1 MPCPKL
7 LALRPS
13 HLPTSRANS
22 TSAKRLSLASWQPLT
37 GASIMS
43 SRFESGGGGTMDAVE
58 QNRWKK
64 EAAQAA
70 AQLVKNGMIV
80 GLGTGTTAAYLV
92 TELGRRVAEEGLRFT
107 GVPTSE
113 RTAEQARNLGIPLTT
128 LADQNEIDLTIDGA
142 DEVELGTLSL
152 IKGHGGALL
161 REKIVAAAS
170 KRMAV
175 VVDETKVGKRLG
187 GTLAVPVEVVPFGW
201 EATERKLRAIG
212 AGTELRP
219 GVDDKPYVTDGGHH
233 ILDCAFGLIADP
245 KKVARELDETVGVV
259 EHGLFLGLAKQV
271 FVGGPGGVKIL
282 KQGTNR
288 GRGKPSAKGTKKSK
302 RARRR

>member
-1 MPCPKL
+1 
-7 LALRPS
+7 
-13 HLPTSRANS
+13 
-22 TSAKRLSLASWQPLT
+22 
-37 GASIMS
+37 
-43 SRFESGGGGTMDAVE
+43 MDASQ
-58 QNRWKK
+58 QNQYKK

-70 AQLVKNGMIV
+70 AQLVQNGMIV
-80 GLGTGTTAAYLV
+80 GLGTGSTAAYLV
-92 TELGRRVAEEGLRFT
+92 SELGRRVAEEGLRFT

-113 RTAEQARNLGIPLTT
+113 RTAEQARSFGIPLAT
-128 LADQNEIDLTIDGA
+128 LADIKEIDLTIDGA
-142 DEVELGTLSL
+142 DEVQLGTLAL

-161 REKIVAAAS
+161 REKIVASAS

-175 VVDETKVGKRLG
+175 IVDETKLVKRLG

-201 EATERKLRAIG
+201 EATARKLRAMG
-212 AGTELRP
+212 AGPELRP
-219 GVDDKPYVTDGGHH
+219 GVDDKPYVTDGGHY
-233 ILDCAFGLIADP
+233 ILDCAFGPIADP
-245 KKVARELDETVGVV
+245 PKIARELDETVGVV

-288 GRGKPSAKGTKKSK
+288 GKPSAKGKKKSK

>member
-1 MPCPKL
+1 
-7 LALRPS
+7 
-13 HLPTSRANS
+13 
-22 TSAKRLSLASWQPLT
+22 
-37 GASIMS
+37 
-43 SRFESGGGGTMDAVE
+43 MDASQ
-58 QNRWKK
+58 QNQYKK

-70 AQLVKNGMIV
+70 AQLVQNGMIV

-92 TELGRRVAEEGLRFT
+92 SELGRRVAAEGLRFT

-113 RTAEQARNLGIPLTT
+113 RTAEQARSFGIPLAT
-128 LADQNEIDLTIDGA
+128 LADIREIDLTIDGA
-142 DEVELGTLSL
+142 DEVQLGTLAL

-161 REKIVAAAS
+161 REKIVASAS

-175 VVDETKVGKRLG
+175 IVDETKLVKRLG

-201 EATERKLRAIG
+201 EATARRLRSMG
-212 AGTELRP
+212 AGPELRP
-219 GVDDKPYVTDGGHH
+219 GVDDKPYVTDGGHY
-233 ILDCAFGLIADP
+233 ILDCAFGPIADP
-245 KKVARELDETVGVV
+245 KKIARELDETVGVV

-288 GRGKPSAKGTKKSK
+288 GKPSAKGKKKSK
-302 RARRR
+302 RTRRR

>member
-1 MPCPKL
+1 
-7 LALRPS
+7 
-13 HLPTSRANS
+13 
-22 TSAKRLSLASWQPLT
+22 
-37 GASIMS
+37 MS

-70 AQLVKNGMIV
+70 AQLVQDGMIV

-142 DEVELGTLSL
+142 DEVQLGTLSL

-175 VVDETKVGKRLG
+175 VVDETKLVKRLG
-187 GTLAVPVEVVPFGW
+187 STLAVPVEVVPFGW
-201 EATERKLRAIG
+201 QATERKLRAMG
-212 AGTELRP
+212 AGPELRP
-219 GVDDKPYVTDGGHH
+219 GVDGKPYVTDGGHY
-233 ILDCAFGLIADP
+233 ILDCAFGSMADP

-259 EHGLFLGLAKQV
+259 EHGLFLGFAKQV
-271 FVGGPGGVKIL
+271 FVGGPRGVKIV
-282 KQGTNR
+282 KHGASSR
-288 GRGKPSAKGTKKSK
+288 KPRAKGKKKSK
-302 RARRR
+302 RSRRG

>member
-1 MPCPKL
+1 M
-7 LALRPS
+7 
-13 HLPTSRANS
+13 TSRFK
-22 TSAKRLSLASWQPLT
+22 TR
-37 GASIMS
+37 
-43 SRFESGGGGTMDAVE
+43 SGGPMDASQ
-58 QNRWKK
+58 QNHYKK

-70 AQLVKNGMIV
+70 AQLVQNGMIV

-92 TELGRRVAEEGLRFT
+92 NELGRRVAEVGLRFT

-113 RTAEQARNLGIPLTT
+113 RTAEQARSLGIPLAT
-128 LADQNEIDLTIDGA
+128 LADIKEIDLTIDGA
-142 DEVELGTLSL
+142 DEVQLGTLAL

-161 REKIVAAAS
+161 REKIVASAS

-175 VVDETKVGKRLG
+175 IVDETKLVKRLG

-201 EATERKLRAIG
+201 EATARKLRAIG
-212 AGTELRP
+212 AGAELRP
-219 GVDDKPYVTDGGHH
+219 GVDDKPYVTDGGHY

-245 KKVARELDETVGVV
+245 KKIARELDETVGVV

-288 GRGKPSAKGTKKSK
+288 AKPSARGKRKSK

>member
-1 MPCPKL
+1 M
-7 LALRPS
+7 A
-13 HLPTSRANS
+13 SRLEND
-22 TSAKRLSLASWQPLT
+22 
-37 GASIMS
+37 
-43 SRFESGGGGTMDAVE
+43 GGGIMDAGE
-58 QNRWKK
+58 QNRFKK
-64 EAAQAA
+64 EAAKAA

-80 GLGTGTTAAYLV
+80 GLGTGSTAAYLV

-113 RTAEQARNLGIPLTT
+113 RTAEQARSLGIPLAT
-128 LADQNEIDLTIDGA
+128 LADIKEIDVTIDGA
-142 DEVELGTLSL
+142 DEVQLGTLSL

-170 KRMAV
+170 KRLAV
-175 VVDETKVGKRLG
+175 IVDETKLVKRLG

-219 GVDDKPYVTDGGHH
+219 GLDDKPYVTDGGHY
-233 ILDCAFGLIADP
+233 ILDCEFGLIADP
-245 KKVARELDETVGVV
+245 KKVARQLDETVGVV

-282 KQGTNR
+282 KLGTN
-288 GRGKPSAKGTKKSK
+288 RGKPSARAKKKSK
-302 RARRR
+302 RAHRRSRK

>member
-1 MPCPKL
+1 M
-7 LALRPS
+7 A
-13 HLPTSRANS
+13 
-22 TSAKRLSLASWQPLT
+22 
-37 GASIMS
+37 
-43 SRFESGGGGTMDAVE
+43 SRFKTRSGGTMDASQ
-58 QNRWKK
+58 QNQYKK

-70 AQLVKNGMIV
+70 AQLVQNGMVV

-92 TELGRRVAEEGLRFT
+92 GELGRRVAEEGLRFT

-113 RTAEQARNLGIPLTT
+113 RTAEQAHTFGIPLAT
-128 LADQNEIDLTIDGA
+128 LADIKEIDLTIDGA
-142 DEVELGTLSL
+142 DEVQLGTLAL

-161 REKIVAAAS
+161 REKIVASAS

-175 VVDETKVGKRLG
+175 IVDETKLVKRLG

-201 EATERKLRAIG
+201 EATARKLRAMG
-212 AGTELRP
+212 AGPELRP
-219 GVDDKPYVTDGGHH
+219 GVDGKPYVTDGGHY

-271 FVGGPGGVKIL
+271 LVGGPGGVKIL
-282 KQGTNR
+282 KQGMN
-288 GRGKPSAKGTKKSK
+288 RGKPSAKGKKKSK
-302 RARRR
+302 LARRR

>member
-1 MPCPKL
+1 M
-7 LALRPS
+7 A
-13 HLPTSRANS
+13 
-22 TSAKRLSLASWQPLT
+22 
-37 GASIMS
+37 
-43 SRFESGGGGTMDAVE
+43 SRFKIRSGGPMDASQ
-58 QNRWKK
+58 QNQYKK
-64 EAAQAA
+64 EAAKAA
-70 AQLVKNGMIV
+70 AQLVQNGMIV

-92 TELGRRVAEEGLRFT
+92 SELGRRVADEGLRFT

-113 RTAEQARNLGIPLTT
+113 RTAEQARSFGIPLAT
-128 LADQNEIDLTIDGA
+128 LADIKEIDLTIDGA
-142 DEVELGTLSL
+142 DEVQLGTLAL

-161 REKIVAAAS
+161 REKIVASAS

-175 VVDETKVGKRLG
+175 IVDETKLVKRLG

-201 EATERKLRAIG
+201 EATARKLKAIG

-219 GVDDKPYVTDGGHH
+219 GLDDKPYVTDGGHY
-233 ILDCAFGLIADP
+233 ILDCAFGPIANP
-245 KKVARELDETVGVV
+245 KKIARELDETVGVV

-282 KQGTNR
+282 KQAEN
-288 GRGKPSAKGTKKSK
+288 RGKPSAKGKKKSK

>member
-1 MPCPKL
+1 M
-7 LALRPS
+7 A
-13 HLPTSRANS
+13 
-22 TSAKRLSLASWQPLT
+22 
-37 GASIMS
+37 
-43 SRFESGGGGTMDAVE
+43 SRFKTRSGGPMDASQ
-58 QNRWKK
+58 QNQYKK

-70 AQLVKNGMIV
+70 AQLVHNGMIV

-92 TELGRRVAEEGLRFT
+92 SELGRRVKEEGLRFT

-113 RTAEQARNLGIPLTT
+113 RTAEQARSLGIPLAT
-128 LADQNEIDLTIDGA
+128 LADIKEIDLTIDGA
-142 DEVELGTLSL
+142 DEVQLGTLAL

-161 REKIVAAAS
+161 REKIVASAS

-175 VVDETKVGKRLG
+175 IVDDTKLVKRLG

-201 EATERKLRAIG
+201 EATARKLKAIG
-212 AGTELRP
+212 AGAELRP
-219 GVDDKPYVTDGGHH
+219 GVHDKPYLTDGGHY
-233 ILDCAFGLIADP
+233 ILDCAFGPIADP
-245 KKVARELDETVGVV
+245 RRIARELDETVGVV

-282 KQGTNR
+282 KRATNR
-288 GRGKPSAKGTKKSK
+288 GKPGARGKKKPK

>member
-1 MPCPKL
+1 M
-7 LALRPS
+7 A
-13 HLPTSRANS
+13 A
-22 TSAKRLSLASWQPLT
+22 RLKT
-37 GASIMS
+37 
-43 SRFESGGGGTMDAVE
+43 RSGGPMDASQ
-58 QNRWKK
+58 QNQYKK

-70 AQLVKNGMIV
+70 AQLVQNGMIV

-92 TELGRRVAEEGLRFT
+92 NELGRRVAEEGLRFT

-113 RTAEQARNLGIPLTT
+113 RTAEQARSLGIPLAT
-128 LADQNEIDLTIDGA
+128 LADIKEIDLTIDGA
-142 DEVELGTLSL
+142 DEVQLGTLAL

-161 REKIVAAAS
+161 REKIVASAS

-175 VVDETKVGKRLG
+175 IVDETKLVKRLG

-201 EATERKLRAIG
+201 EATARKLRAIG
-212 AGTELRP
+212 AGAELRP
-219 GVDDKPYVTDGGHH
+219 GVDDKPYVTDGGHY

-245 KKVARELDETVGVV
+245 KKIARELDETVGVV

-282 KQGTNR
+282 KRGTSR
-288 GRGKPSAKGTKKSK
+288 AKPSAKGKKNSK

>member
-1 MPCPKL
+1 MD
-7 LALRPS
+7 
-13 HLPTSRANS
+13 
-22 TSAKRLSLASWQPLT
+22 
-37 GASIMS
+37 S
-43 SRFESGGGGTMDAVE
+43 SQ
-58 QNRWKK
+58 QNQYKK

-70 AQLVKNGMIV
+70 AQLVHNGMIV

-92 TELGRRVAEEGLRFT
+92 SELGRRVAEEGLHFT

-113 RTAEQARNLGIPLTT
+113 RTAEQARSLGIPLAT
-128 LADQNEIDLTIDGA
+128 LADVNEIDLTIDGA
-142 DEVELGTLSL
+142 DEVQLGTLAL

-175 VVDETKVGKRLG
+175 IVDETKLVKRLG

-201 EATERKLRAIG
+201 EATERKLRAMG

-219 GVDDKPYVTDGGHH
+219 GVDDKPYVTDGGHY
-233 ILDCAFGLIADP
+233 ILDCAFGPIADP
-245 KKVARELDETVGVV
+245 KKIARELDETVGVV

-271 FVGGPGGVKIL
+271 LIGGPGGVKIL

-288 GRGKPSAKGTKKSK
+288 GKPSARGKKKPK
-302 RARRR
+302 RSRRR

>member
-1 MPCPKL
+1 M
-7 LALRPS
+7 A
-13 HLPTSRANS
+13 
-22 TSAKRLSLASWQPLT
+22 
-37 GASIMS
+37 
-43 SRFESGGGGTMDAVE
+43 SRFENRSGGPMDASQ
-58 QNRWKK
+58 QNQYKK

-70 AQLVKNGMIV
+70 AQLVQNGMIV

-92 TELGRRVAEEGLRFT
+92 SELGRRVAEEGLRFT

-113 RTAEQARNLGIPLTT
+113 RTAEQARSFGIPLAT
-128 LADQNEIDLTIDGA
+128 LADIKEIDLTIDGA
-142 DEVELGTLSL
+142 DEVQLGTLAL

-161 REKIVAAAS
+161 REKIVASAS

-175 VVDETKVGKRLG
+175 IVDETKLVKRLG

-201 EATERKLRAIG
+201 EVTEKSLAKLG
-212 AGTELRP
+212 AKPVLRH
-219 GVDDKPYVTDGGHH
+219 GADKKPFVTDGEHY
-233 ILDCAFGLIADP
+233 ILDCTFGPIANP
-245 KKVARELDETVGVV
+245 KELAHHIDHVVGVV

-288 GRGKPSAKGTKKSK
+288 EKPSAKGKKKSK
-302 RARRR
+302 RTRRR